1 MRESDRLATS
11 LTERFGL
18 PLGAEAFIDAGTR
31 RYRVYPLEIAPTQG
45 FAVEVLIGWRSVEAR
60 FVPGSFA
67 TSLVTA
73 MQLATSQQR
82 AVFRAFA
89 HAIAADGATL
99 SFCVNGKAIDP
110 LTELGWPL
118 HWRSIALRL
127 ERTPIE
133 AVSSDPQA
141 SRSLAETWGGRMLGL
156 ALALLPVEAELASE
170 VEGGAVHGQSTR
182 HERSSL
188 NRAACI
194 ELHGARCKVCHLD
207 FSERYGPIGHG
218 FIEVHHLEPV
228 SQIPS
233 GTPIDPA
240 KDLVP
245 LCPNCHSMAH
255 RREPPLGVQEL
266 RDLLR

>member
-1 MRESDRLATS
+1 VRESDQLAPS

-18 PLGAEAFIDAGTR
+18 RLGAEAYMDAGTR
-31 RYRVYPLEIAPTQG
+31 RYRVYPLELAPTQG
-45 FAVEVLIGWRSVEAR
+45 FAVEILIGWRSVEAR
-60 FVPGSFA
+60 FVPGNFA
-67 TSLVTA
+67 TSLVAA
-73 MQLATSQQR
+73 MQSATSQQR

-99 SFCVNGKAIDP
+99 NFCVNGLAIDP
-110 LTELGWPL
+110 LADAGWPL
-118 HWRSIALRL
+118 HWRSLSLRL

-133 AVSSDPQA
+133 AVSSDTQA

-156 ALALLPVEAELASE
+156 ALALLPIEAELASE

-182 HERSSL
+182 YERSPI

-194 ELHGARCKVCHLD
+194 ELHGTRCKVCLID
-207 FSERYGPIGHG
+207 FSERYGSIGHG
-218 FIEVHHLEPV
+218 FIEVHHIEPV